1 MPVVGKDQISL
12 RFFKRRT
19 KVKPSLIFVCMA
31 EHMYADDDENITSLG
46 SRRGPL
52 QSNVSTECPEVVS
65 EGDSKC

>member
-1 MPVVGKDQISL
+1 MGKDQIPL

-19 KVKPSLIFVCMA
+19 KVKPSLMFMCLG
-31 EHMYADDDENITSLG
+31 EHVYGEHDGNILSLG

-52 QSNVSTECPEVVS
+52 QSNVPEVYPEGVS

>member
-1 MPVVGKDQISL
+1 VGKDQIPL

-19 KVKPSLIFVCMA
+19 KVKPSLMFMCLG
-31 EHMYADDDENITSLG
+31 EHVYGEDDGNITSLG

-52 QSNVSTECPEVVS
+52 QSNVPEEYPEGVS